1 MTEPIEPVTESIET
15 EFIETGAIETEA
27 STAVELAEVIAEL
40 EQYRDRL
47 VNETMTTVQR
57 AKLPKA
63 AALARLE
70 PELAQIDAA
79 LQNLREQQAAL
90 E

>member
-1 MTEPIEPVTESIET
+1 MSEPVEPVVTE
-15 EFIETGAIETEA
+15 AIETEVTSA
-27 STAVELAEVIAEL
+27 EDLAEVIAEL

-63 AALARLE
+63 SAMARLE

-79 LQNLREQQAAL
+79 LQNLREQQAVL